1 MAKSS
6 QSFNKREKEKQKA
19 KERQEKRE
27 KMEERKAN
35 AKKGQSLEDMMAYID
50 ENGNLSTTPPDPSKM
65 KTFNAED
72 IEIGVPQH
80 QYEPEEAIR
89 IGTVNFF
96 NTAKGYGFIKDTEKN
111 ESFFVHMNDL
121 QTPIKEN
128 DIVTFKAEPSQR
140 GMKAVEVK
148 VFVAEQKQG

>member
-27 KMEERKAN
+27 KAEERKAN

-50 ENGNLSTTPPDPSKM
+50 ENGNISSTPPDPSK
-65 KTFNAED
+65 KKVFNAED
-72 IEIGVPQH
+72 MVIGVPQH
-80 QYEPEEAIR
+80 TEEPEEAIR

-96 NTAKGYGFIKDTEKN
+96 NTAKGFGFIRDNKSG
-111 ESFFVHMNDL
+111 ESVFVHASQL
-121 QTPIKEN
+121 
-128 DIVTFKAEPSQR
+128 AEPLKEGER
-140 GMKAVEVK
+140 VK
-148 VFVAEQKQG
+148 FETEMGPKGLVAINIQKDK

>member
-27 KMEERKAN
+27 KAEERKAN

-50 ENGNLSTTPPDPSKM
+50 ENGNLSTTPPDPSK
-65 KTFNAED
+65 KRTFNAED
-72 IEIGVPQH
+72 MVIGVPQFTE
-80 QYEPEEAIR
+80 EPEEAIR

-96 NTAKGYGFIKDTEKN
+96 NTAKGFGFIKDNKSG
-111 ESFFVHMNDL
+111 ESIFVHASQL
-121 QTPIKEN
+121 TEPLKEGER
-128 DIVTFKAEPSQR
+128 VKFETER
-140 GMKAVEVK
+140 GPKGL
-148 VFVAEQKQG
+148 VAINIQKDK

>member
-50 ENGNLSTTPPDPSKM
+50 ENGNLSTTPPDPAKM

-72 IEIGVPQH
+72 MVIGVPQYSH
-80 QYEPEEAIR
+80 EPEDVVR
-89 IGTVNFF
+89 QGTVNFF
-96 NTAKGYGFIKDTEKN
+96 NTAKGFGFIKDSQSG
-111 ESFFVHMNDL
+111 ESVFVHASQL
-121 QTPIKEN
+121 TEPLKEG
-128 DIVTFKAEPSQR
+128 ER
-140 GMKAVEVK
+140 VK
-148 VFVAEQKQG
+148 FETEMGPKGLVAINIQKDK